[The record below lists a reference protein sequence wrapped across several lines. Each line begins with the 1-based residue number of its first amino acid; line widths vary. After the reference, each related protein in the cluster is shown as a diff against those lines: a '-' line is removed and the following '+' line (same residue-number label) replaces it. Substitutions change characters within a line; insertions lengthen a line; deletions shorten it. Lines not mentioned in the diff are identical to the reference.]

1 MVGLSKSFSSSNEPQ
16 IFQIYKHLVAKVP
29 WTSIPISL
37 VSRYFGM
44 NIKIFNLFQFTDVE
58 QWKLGWIFN
67 NKSMLC
73 NFLWVSMT
81 LMYKLKPKSWC
92 FILCLQFPKSLPWL
106 FKKNI
111 NGSSLM
117 ENPLYMTLWLFKTLI
132 HLQLLQQLLG
142 ILSQN
147 GIDHF
152 LIVVFKDI
160 LLINATNSM
169 IIHQDTSLNPRQAH
183 LIPKLIKPYQLNPL
197 LL

>member
-1 MVGLSKSFSSSNEPQ
+1 
-16 IFQIYKHLVAKVP
+16 
-29 WTSIPISL
+29 
-37 VSRYFGM
+37 M

-73 NFLWVSMT
+73 NFLWVLMI
-81 LMYKLKPKSWC
+81 LMYKLRPKSWC